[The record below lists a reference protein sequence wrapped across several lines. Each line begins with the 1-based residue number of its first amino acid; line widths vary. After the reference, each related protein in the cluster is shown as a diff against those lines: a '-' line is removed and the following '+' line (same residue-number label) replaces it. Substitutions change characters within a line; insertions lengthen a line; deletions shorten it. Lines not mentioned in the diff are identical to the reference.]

1 MHVFL
6 DTDFNVHT
14 EYSLGVHPNVNRKE
28 TLLLWS
34 LSALLWI
41 LNFVQSFIVILFPIW
56 DWSLQWWE
64 WKTFLVRM
72 ILAKCWNRNI
82 LQKFSSLVRVLELT
96 LSYSYCGEKND
107 TSEVWF
113 NSRNNMITYAK
124 LFSAISCLLT

>member
-14 EYSLGVHPNVNRKE
+14 VYSLGVYPNVNRKE

-56 DWSLQWWE
+56 DWSLKWWE

-96 LSYSYCGEKND
+96 LSYFYCGEKND

>member
-96 LSYSYCGEKND
+96 LSYFYCGEKND

>member
-56 DWSLQWWE
+56 DWSLKWWE

-96 LSYSYCGEKND
+96 LSYFYCGEKND

>member
-14 EYSLGVHPNVNRKE
+14 VYSLGVHPNVNRKE

-34 LSALLWI
+34 LSALLWF
-41 LNFVQSFIVILFPIW
+41 LNFVQSFILILFPIW
-56 DWSLQWWE
+56 DWSLQWRE

-72 ILAKCWNRNI
+72 ILPKCWNQNI

-124 LFSAISCLLT
+124 LFSAIYCLLT

>member
-113 NSRNNMITYAK
+113 NSRNNMITYAE

>member
-14 EYSLGVHPNVNRKE
+14 VYSLGVHPNVNRKE

-41 LNFVQSFIVILFPIW
+41 LNFVQSFTVILFPIW

-72 ILAKCWNRNI
+72 ILPKCWNQNI

>member
-14 EYSLGVHPNVNRKE
+14 VYSLGVHPNVNRKE

-113 NSRNNMITYAK
+113 NSRNNMITYAE